1 MRALQGVDLEVHR
14 GECFGL
20 LGPNGA
26 GKSTLIKILT
36 TLLLP
41 TSGRALVVGYDV
53 ATEPFQVRKRIN
65 LVSGG
70 DSSGYGVLTVRETL
84 HLFSQFYGVPGPVA
98 RRREEELMEITGL
111 RDKADARLSGLST
124 GMKQKLNFARGFMS
138 DPEVIF
144 LDEPTLGLD
153 VEASRDARAFIAR
166 WVRER
171 PERTVL
177 LTTHYMMEA
186 DELCGRV
193 AIIDHGRIL
202 ALDTPSALKRTLPEE
217 AAFEFQVSATGQD
230 LEPLLEITGVRSISH
245 HAQPGTE
252 DPRHELRGNDVG
264 DVTVADDGAIREQ
277 DDARRERGGEIQI
290 VEDGDDGDA
299 ARSRERRDP
308 LKGRA
313 LVRRI
318 EMRGRLVEEQH
329 AGLLRQGHREHGTL
343 TLAARHAVDAA
354 LGEIRR
360 ADVVQR
366 VCDGARVVG
375 AERAERA
382 EPRGPPQRDDLADG
396 EREER
401 LEDLRHDRDVTRD
414 RATIQRGRIDAVD
427 RHAARGR
434 SQQAAE
440 HAQQR

>member
-1 MRALQGVDLEVHR
+1 MRELTRTFKARRRSGEVKALQGVDLIVER

-41 TSGRALVVGYDV
+41 TSGRALVTGYDV
-53 ATEPFQVRKRIN
+53 ATQPFQVRRRIN

-70 DSSGYGVLTVRETL
+70 DNSGYGVLTVRETL

-98 RRREEELMEITGL
+98 RKRADELMAVTGL
-111 RDKADARLSGLST
+111 AEKADQKLSGLST

-153 VEASRDARAFIAR
+153 VEASREVRGFVAR

-202 ALDTPSALKRTLPEE
+202 ALDTPAALKRMLPEE
-217 AAFEFQVSATGQD
+217 PVFEFQVSATGQD
-230 LEPLLEITGVRSISH
+230 LDLLREIQGLRSMSH
-245 HAQPGTE
+245 HAHPATGAV
-252 DPRHELRGNDVG
+252 ELRVVVEEDDV
-264 DVTVADDGAIREQ
+264 I
-277 DDARRERGGEIQI
+277 GE
-290 VEDGDDGDA
+290 VLG
-299 ARSRERRDP
+299 R
-308 LKGRA
+308 LKGLERSV
-313 LVRRI
+313 LHLTKMEPTLETVFI
-318 EMRGRLVEEQH
+318 HHVGRGLDDEDKE
-329 AGLLRQGHREHGTL
+329 
-343 TLAARHAVDAA
+343 
-354 LGEIRR
+354 
-360 ADVVQR
+360 
-366 VCDGARVVG
+366 VG
-375 AERAERA
+375 
-382 EPRGPPQRDDLADG
+382 
-396 EREER
+396 
-401 LEDLRHDRDVTRD
+401 
-414 RATIQRGRIDAVD
+414 
-427 RHAARGR
+427 
-434 SQQAAE
+434 
-440 HAQQR
+440 